1 MNRFLTV
8 ILSVAL
14 FTGVAS
20 AATNLTEQAVGD
32 AASASTTNSM
42 EQDELDKVM
51 RDDDAALDEINRW
64 IEENN
69 AFAARGA
76 GESKQELNKRILA
89 RLQTVR
95 DEYDGYLKR
104 YPTNAAAYLA
114 YGSYLDNIGDEDGAC
129 GQYEKSRQL
138 DPKNPAVW
146 NNLGN
151 YYGEHG
157 PTTNAF
163 ADYQKAIDLDPTEPV
178 YYENFATTVFLYR
191 KDAGEFYSINEAQVF
206 DKSLALYRKA
216 IQLDPKNFTLWTD
229 YAESYYG
236 IRPLRT
242 NDALMAW
249 TNALNVADNEL
260 EREGVYI
267 HLARLKIAAGRY
279 SEAQAH
285 LDAVTNAVDAAMRDR
300 LERNLRERKK
310 AGTNAE
316 PYFPNWSTNAAPAG
330 TNGLTGS
337 ADASP
342 SQKTP

>member
-1 MNRFLTV
+1 MKYFLAC
-8 ILSVAL
+8 LAGVAL
-14 FTGVAS
+14 AANIPAFGDTRQDDVGPIVSGSETNAS
-20 AATNLTEQAVGD
+20 EVQALEQ
-32 AASASTTNSM
+32 
-42 EQDELDKVM
+42 VM
-51 RDDDAALDEINRW
+51 RDDDAALDEVNRW
-64 IEENN
+64 IDENN
-69 AFAARGA
+69 AFAAHGA
-76 GESKQELNKRILA
+76 GESKAELNKRILA

-104 YPTNAAAYLA
+104 YPTNAPAYLA
-114 YGSYLDNIGDEDGAC
+114 YGSFLDSIGDEDGAC

-163 ADYQKAIDLDPTEPV
+163 AYYQKAIDLDPTEPV
-178 YYENFATTVFLYR
+178 YYENFATTVYLYR
-191 KDAGEFYSINEAQVF
+191 TDAKEFYSINEAQVF
-206 DKSLALYRKA
+206 NKSLALYRKA

-242 NDALMAW
+242 NDALVAW

-267 HLARLKIAAGRY
+267 HLARIKIAAGRY
-279 SEAQAH
+279 AEAQAH
-285 LDAVTNAVDAAMRDR
+285 LDAVTNAVDAALRDR
-300 LERNLRERKK
+300 LERNLREREK
-310 AGTNAE
+310 AGTNAGS
-316 PYFPNWSTNAAPAG
+316 YFPNWSTNAPAG
-330 TNGLTGS
+330 TNGVTDS
-337 ADASP
+337 ADAV
-342 SQKTP
+342 QKTP